1 VIRKL
6 RTEDEEICDAIVAD
20 LPGWFG
26 MEEGRNDCAR
36 AVRTQDGLVALQD
49 GEVLGFLTWV
59 KPRPRSAEITWMAV
73 KAGRHREG
81 HGRRLI
87 QTLVDSLAA
96 QGVRLLAVKT
106 LSEEDPDPG
115 YAKTRAFYEAM
126 GFVPTM
132 GLSIWGPENPALL
145 LIRPI

>member
-1 VIRKL
+1 MIRKL
-6 RTEDEEICDAIVAD
+6 RTEDADLCDAIIAG

-26 MEEGRNDCAR
+26 IEEGIRECAR
-36 AVRTQDGLVALQD
+36 AVRTQDGLVAVED
-49 GEVLGFLTWV
+49 GQVVGFVTWV

-73 KAGRHREG
+73 KAGRHRAG

-87 QTLVDSLAA
+87 ETLVNSLAA
-96 QGVRLLAVKT
+96 EGVRLLAVKT
-106 LSEEDPDPG
+106 LSEGDPDPG
-115 YAKTRAFYEAM
+115 YAQTRAFYQAL

-145 LIRPI
+145 LIKPI